1 MFKLLKELKWVV
13 MMEALI
19 VYRQGWRAT
28 LAWNH
33 KVAKLEL
40 PRAWEPLDR
49 PKRSHDCE
57 GASSHGLFSYG
68 DKTTMSWPKS

>member
-1 MFKLLKELKWVV
+1 MFKLLKEVKWVV

-19 VYRQGWRAT
+19 LYRQRWRAT
-28 LAWNH
+28 LAQSH
-33 KVAKLEL
+33 EAVKLEL

-49 PKRSHDCE
+49 SKPSQDYE

-68 DKTTMSWPKS
+68 DKTGQGWV